1 MTTAL
6 ASFRRCAG
14 PVLFFLGGLLSL
26 RVHAASLTELWSAR
40 VKSVVAIEY
49 YTETESDRRPT
60 IAYGTVIDRQGTI
73 VLPPSAVDARV
84 PPKQLEQFK
93 VYLPGNPAGFAGTY
107 LGQDVFTGLHYVR
120 AEAKLADQL
129 VPVTAWA
136 VAGSPPAAMADEVWG
151 IGLRNKEEDFEPYIL
166 VSHVAIVQALPQRTA
181 IAQQEVAGPGL
192 PVFNR
197 AGAFVGLAASSFGQ
211 TYLEFSRMERSGTP
225 IMLVDLEESSA
236 FTLAAEVLPYLDRIP
251 KNVYGRPLA
260 WLGAYGLEPM
270 DRDVANFLRLSSQSG
285 AVVSEVLED
294 SPAEK
299 AGMKD
304 HDIIIA
310 IDGKALPRFRPD
322 RVVTDYVEREIE
334 RRRPGQVMALTVLRG
349 PERVELKARLGEEP
363 KLIREAERKY
373 FDRLGF
379 TVREFVYGDAV
390 ARRIKTS
397 EGSGVVVSFV
407 KPNGPTAIAGV
418 GPEDWIKE
426 IDGVPI
432 KAFPEAVMKL
442 SSIEADP
449 SRNEFVLL
457 VSHGSDTS
465 ILRIKLK

>member
-1 MTTAL
+1 M
-6 ASFRRCAG
+6 
-14 PVLFFLGGLLSL
+14 
-26 RVHAASLTELWSAR
+26 
-40 VKSVVAIEY
+40 VAIEY

-60 IAYGTVIDRQGTI
+60 IAYGTVIDGQGTI
-73 VLPPSAVDARV
+73 VLPPSAVDARI

-93 VYLPGNPAGFAGTY
+93 VYLPGDPTGYAGTY
-107 LGQDVFTGLHYVR
+107 LGQDVFTGCHYVR
-120 AEAKLADQL
+120 AEAKLAAQL
-129 VPVTAWA
+129 KPVTKWA
-136 VAGSPPAAMADEVWG
+136 AHGRAPVPAMADEVWG
-151 IGLRNKEEDFEPYIL
+151 IGLRNKDEDFEPYIL
-166 VSHVAIVQALPQRTA
+166 MSHVAIVQSLPQRTA

-197 AGAFVGLAASSFGQ
+197 AGDFVGVAASSFGQ
-211 TYLEFSRMERSGTP
+211 TYLEFSRMDRSGTP

-236 FTLAAEVLPYLDRIP
+236 FVLASEILPYLDRIP
-251 KNVYGRPLA
+251 RNVYGRPLA
-260 WLGAYGLEPM
+260 WLGAYGLEAM
-270 DRDVANFLRLSSQSG
+270 DRDVANYLKLSDQSG

-310 IDGKALPRFRPD
+310 IDGHPLPRFRPD
-322 RVVTDYVEREIE
+322 RVVTDYVERETQ
-334 RRRPGQVMALTVLRG
+334 RRRPGDLMALTVLRG

-397 EGSGVVVSFV
+397 EGSGVVVSFI

-418 GPEDWIKE
+418 GPEDWVKE
-426 IDGVPI
+426 IDGVAI
-432 KAFPEAVMKL
+432 RSFPDALVKF
-442 SSIEADP
+442 SAIEADP
-449 SRNEFVLL
+449 TRTEFVLL
-457 VSHGSDTS
+457 VSRGSDTS